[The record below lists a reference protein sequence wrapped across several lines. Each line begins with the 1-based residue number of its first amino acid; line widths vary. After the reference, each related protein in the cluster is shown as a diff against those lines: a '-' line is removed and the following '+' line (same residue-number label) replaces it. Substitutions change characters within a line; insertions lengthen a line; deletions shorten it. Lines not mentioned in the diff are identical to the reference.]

1 MKDFHPVDR
10 ARGVEVGDFFALG
23 VRARI
28 AFGSHDDDD
37 GGVVGPRHLGVFERP
52 RGGGEKERRQ
62 VARESRH
69 QNLALG
75 LNESDVLLQKFHRAI
90 LGDHQSGENDTRE
103 RAPFGSHAVH
113 RRLDDVSHH
122 HVRDLGRDDGSGR
135 VRTHTTRVQAG
146 VAVAH
151 ALVVLRARQ
160 RHGFAAADDG
170 EKGRLL
176 AVQKLLHDD
185 FLAGAAEHGARKHI
199 IDRVQRVF
207 DLHGHDHALTRG

>member
-1 MKDFHPVDR
+1 M
-10 ARGVEVGDFFALG
+10 
-23 VRARI
+23 
-28 AFGSHDDDD
+28 
-37 GGVVGPRHLGVFERP
+37 
-52 RGGGEKERRQ
+52 
-62 VARESRH
+62 
-69 QNLALG
+69 
-75 LNESDVLLQKFHRAI
+75 LQKFHRAI